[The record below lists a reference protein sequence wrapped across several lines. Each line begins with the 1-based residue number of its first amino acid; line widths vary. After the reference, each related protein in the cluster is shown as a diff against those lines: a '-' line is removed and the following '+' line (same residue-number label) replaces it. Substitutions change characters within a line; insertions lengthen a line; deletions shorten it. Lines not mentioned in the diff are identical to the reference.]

1 LEPENNP
8 LQALLTDR
16 RMVNVSNPPVGAIR
30 RIAAV
35 VGLAPISRHWPRQV
49 DARTSLT
56 IQTNPATFRILLCE
70 SARLANS
77 APDFES
83 SVFSPAPLPGSTG
96 MSLSLRFAVVLLVCC
111 GTISVRAQDAPGD
124 SLKLRVDRAIDVSSR
139 RFLTIEHHS
148 PWQILHG
155 LLALRQDLV
164 VNQPGGRSDQRIRAI
179 DWVTQ
184 GASYHGKPL
193 FRLSEH
199 GGQAQPYTQPYE
211 FEGHPNQFF
220 AILTMS
226 RLPRE
231 YRFQVAGDREK
242 RSVSID
248 DLIKHAQATVNDRE
262 EITWTLWALSHYL
275 PPDARW
281 MNATGEP
288 WSIERLVRIQA
299 NQEVNEAACGGT
311 HGLFALTYARNAYR
325 KAHSGRVRGAWL
337 EADQKIR
344 RHVEEAK
351 LYQNDDGSLS
361 ASYFL
366 GPHKSHDFSERVETS
381 GHTLE
386 WLVLAASEKQLRSR
400 WLKLAVAAVA
410 DDLVQNADVSI
421 QCGPLYHGLHGLV
434 QYRERTWPAR
444 DNDTAGK

>member
-1 LEPENNP
+1 MLISRRTI
-8 LQALLTDR
+8 LCTAL
-16 RMVNVSNPPVGAIR
+16 
-30 RIAAV
+30 
-35 VGLAPISRHWPRQV
+35 VGL
-49 DARTSLT
+49 
-56 IQTNPATFRILLCE
+56 
-70 SARLANS
+70 
-77 APDFES
+77 S
-83 SVFSPAPLPGSTG
+83 SVLPLS
-96 MSLSLRFAVVLLVCC
+96 
-111 GTISVRAQDAPGD
+111 AQDAVTAQTDP
-124 SLKLRVDRAIDVSSR
+124 LAIQVDRAIGVSSR

-155 LLALRQDLV
+155 VLALRQNFV
-164 VNQPGGRSDQRIRAI
+164 INQPGGKAGNRVRAL
-179 DWVTQ
+179 DWISQ
-184 GASYHGKPL
+184 GASYRGTPL
-193 FRLSEH
+193 FRRTPH
-199 GGQAQPYTQPYE
+199 GGEAQPYTQPYE
-211 FEGHPNQFF
+211 FEGHPNQFL

-226 RLPRE
+226 RLPTAHT
-231 YRFQVAGDREK
+231 FVVAGSPDRQT
-242 RSVSID
+242 VSISQ
-248 DLIKHAQATVNDRE
+248 LVKHAQANVNDRE

-281 MNATGEP
+281 KNAAGEP
-288 WSIERLVRIQA
+288 WSIERLVQIQRS
-299 NQEVNEAACGGT
+299 EDPDDAACGGT
-311 HGLFALTYARNAYR
+311 HGLYALTYARNAYR
-325 KAHSGRVRGAWL
+325 RAHSGRVRGAWL

-344 RHVEEAK
+344 RYVEEAK